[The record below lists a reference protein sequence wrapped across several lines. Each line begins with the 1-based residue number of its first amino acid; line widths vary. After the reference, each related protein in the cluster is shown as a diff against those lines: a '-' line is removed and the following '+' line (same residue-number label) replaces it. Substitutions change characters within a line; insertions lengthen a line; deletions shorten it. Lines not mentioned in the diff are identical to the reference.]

1 MNFQKVA
8 IGVILGAIVAAIIVA
23 TGVARFDHPAATSDN
38 PPDNPIVSA
47 SAQQRG
53 GVLRVFQYDS
63 PASMSIHEEAFNS
76 AQNPMMAVFNNL
88 VLFRQDVPQNRIDT
102 IEPDLATK
110 WSWNADMTALTFQL
124 RQGVSWHDGKP
135 FTAADVK
142 CTWDLILGKSED
154 KLRTNPRKSWY
165 RNLDSISTTSD
176 TVTFHLRR
184 PQPAFIALL
193 ASGYSP
199 VYPCHVPA
207 PDMRQHPIGTG
218 PFKFVSYKPNESI
231 KLVRN
236 EQYWKEGRPYLDGIE
251 WTIIPNRSTAIL
263 GFIAGKFDLT
273 FPFGLTVP
281 LMKDIQKEA
290 PQAVCEL
297 QPANQSTNLI
307 VNRDASPFDNPETR
321 RAMALALDRK
331 SFIQILA
338 EGHGDIGGAMQPP
351 PLGVWGMP
359 AEILGTLPGYGPDIG
374 KNREEA
380 RNIMKKAGYG
390 ADKRLA
396 VKVSVRNTPPFRD
409 PAIIL
414 IDQLREVYIDAE
426 LDAVESATWF
436 PKVYRKDYKIGLN
449 LTGLGVDDPDAQFYE
464 NYACGSD
471 RNYTG
476 YCNPQMDKLFDQQS
490 MEQDQEKRRDLVFE
504 IDKKLQEDGARPI
517 LFHNRFATCWHP
529 QLKGLTIMVNS
540 LFNGW
545 RMEDVWLEKKP
556 TSASAA
562 AEPSRPAAAEKPA
575 LVPPS
580 MPSGD
585 SRTGAASPE
594 PPAVSTPAPASPA
607 ETGDNPPKSPKPQ
620 SEQQALEPEKRQIAS
635 RQTPPV
641 ADKKE
646 QLDPTVRDLITRGWE
661 LYYLPYSAVTWQDA
675 RRNFERAFE
684 LDSRS
689 TETRIGL
696 ASILSTKLADGWSP
710 VLQEDLPRA
719 ENILT
724 EVIDKGTVSNRAAA
738 HFTLGVLRQM
748 QNRLP
753 EAQKEF
759 ETAVSL
765 DPDNARAQLHLG
777 ETRLFLGEPEA
788 GIAPLEQAIRLAPD
802 GPNLAIAYWALGTC
816 QLLLGR
822 VDQAIDLLQTARTA
836 NPRLWVPYLYLAGAY
851 GLRGDLDKAKRTL
864 AESMRLKPAVK
875 SLARMRAENRWLADP
890 QYQALQVKTLNVG
903 LRRAGFPDQ

>member
-1 MNFQKVA
+1 MILRKLA
-8 IGVILGAIVAAIIVA
+8 IGIVLGAIVLAVVVA
-23 TGVARFDHPAATSDN
+23 SGMIAFDHPATS
-38 PPDNPIVSA
+38 PDRPIESA
-47 SAQQRG
+47 SAQKRG

-110 WSWNADMTALTFQL
+110 WSWNADMTELTFQL

-142 CTWDLILGKSED
+142 CTWDLILGTGAD

-165 RNLDSISTTSD
+165 RNLDSVSVKDD
-176 TVTFHLRR
+176 TVTFRLKRR
-184 PQPAFIALL
+184 QPAFIALL

-199 VYPCHVPA
+199 VYPCHIPA
-207 PDMRQHPIGTG
+207 QDMRQHPIGTG

-281 LMKDIQKEA
+281 LMKDIQKQA

-307 VNRDASPFDNPETR
+307 VNRDAPPFDNPEIR

-351 PLGVWGMP
+351 PQGVWGMP
-359 AEILGTLPGYGPDIG
+359 AEILRTLPGYGPDIG
-374 KNREEA
+374 RNRDEA
-380 RNIMKKAGYG
+380 RKIMEEAGYG
-390 ADKRLA
+390 PDKRLA

-409 PAIIL
+409 PAVIL

-426 LDAVESATWF
+426 LEAVESATWF

-476 YCNPQMDKLFDQQS
+476 YCNAQLDKLFDQQS
-490 MEQDQEKRRDLVFE
+490 MERDQEKRRGLVFE

-517 LFHNRFATCWHP
+517 LFHNRFATCWQP
-529 QLKGLTIMVNS
+529 QLQGLTIMVNS

-545 RMEDVWLEKKP
+545 RMEDVWLEKTP
-556 TSASAA
+556 TPASAA
-562 AEPSRPAAAEKPA
+562 EEPSRPAPAEKPA

-580 MPSGD
+580 TPSGA
-585 SRTGAASPE
+585 GAAPPE
-594 PPAVSTPAPASPA
+594 PPALSTAAPGSRAKTA
-607 ETGDNPPKSPKPQ
+607 DNPPQSPEP
-620 SEQQALEPEKRQIAS
+620 ERVQQALEAEKRQFTS
-635 RQTPPV
+635 SQTSPV
-641 ADKKE
+641 VDERE
-646 QLDPTVRDLITRGWE
+646 QLDPTVRNLITRAWE
-661 LYYLPYSAVTWQDA
+661 LYYLPYSAVRWQDA

-689 TETRIGL
+689 NEVRIGL

-719 ENILT
+719 EHLLQ
-724 EVIDKGTVSNRAAA
+724 EAVDMGSVSNRATA

-748 QNRLP
+748 QTRLP
-753 EAQKEF
+753 EAQTEF
-759 ETAVSL
+759 ETAISL
-765 DPDNARAQLHLG
+765 DPNNARTYSHLG
-777 ETRLFLGEPEA
+777 ETLLYLGQPEA
-788 GIAPLEQAIRLAPD
+788 AIPPLEQAIRLSPD
-802 GPNLAIAYWALGTC
+802 DPNVAMTYWALGTC

-822 VDQAIDLLQTARTA
+822 VDQAIGLLQTARAA
-836 NPRLWVPYLYLAGAY
+836 NARLWMPYFYLAGAY
-851 GLRGDLDKAKRTL
+851 GLKGDLDRARSAL
-864 AESMRLKPAVK
+864 AESLRLKPALRSV
-875 SLARMRAENRWLADP
+875 ARMRAENPWLSNP
-890 QYQALQVKTLNVG
+890 QYWALQEKSLNLG
-903 LRRAGFPDQ
+903 LRRAGFPDH

>member
-1 MNFQKVA
+1 MNLRRLA
-8 IGVILGAIVAAIIVA
+8 IGIILAVIVVVLTVV
-23 TGVARFDHPAATSDN
+23 TGLVPFNRAATS
-38 PPDNPIVSA
+38 PEKPIESA
-47 SAQQRG
+47 SAQKRG

-110 WSWNADMTALTFQL
+110 WSWNTDMTALTFEL

-165 RNLDSISTTSD
+165 RNLDSVTTTD
-176 TVTFHLRR
+176 NTVTFHLKR

-207 PDMRQHPIGTG
+207 QDMRQHPIGTG

-231 KLVRN
+231 KLARN

-281 LMKDIQKEA
+281 LMKNVQKEA
-290 PQAVCEL
+290 PQAICEL
-297 QPANQSTNLI
+297 EPADQSTNLI
-307 VNRDASPFDNPETR
+307 VNRDAPPFDNPEIR

-351 PLGVWGMP
+351 PQGVWGMP
-359 AEILGTLPGYGPDIG
+359 DEMLRTLPGYGSDIG

-380 RNIMKKAGYG
+380 RDIMKNAGYG
-390 ADKRLA
+390 PDKRLA

-409 PAIIL
+409 PAVIL
-414 IDQLREVYIDAE
+414 IDQLREVYIDGE
-426 LDAVESATWF
+426 LDTVESATWF

-476 YCNPQMDKLFDQQS
+476 YCNPQIDKLFDQQS
-490 MEQDQEKRRDLVFE
+490 MERDQEKRRRLVFE

-517 LFHNRFATCWHP
+517 LFHNQFATCWQP

-545 RMEDVWLEKKP
+545 RMEDVWLDKRA
-556 TSASAA
+556 ASPPAA
-562 AEPSRPAAAEKPA
+562 EEPSRPAGADRPA
-575 LVPPS
+575 SLGPAR
-580 MPSGD
+580 D
-585 SRTGAASPE
+585 SRAGSAPPNAAV
-594 PPAVSTPAPASPA
+594 VSTPAPTSPVA
-607 ETGDNPPKSPKPQ
+607 TADNPPQSPEPR
-620 SEQQALEPEKRQIAS
+620 SVEQAPEPEKQQVAARQIA
-635 RQTPPV
+635 PA
-641 ADKKE
+641 ADEKE

-661 LYYLPYSAVTWQDA
+661 LYYLPYTAARWQDA

-684 LDSRS
+684 LDPRS
-689 TETRIGL
+689 TEARVGL
-696 ASILSTKLADGWSP
+696 ASVLSTRLADGWSP

-719 ENILT
+719 ENTLAGAL
-724 EVIDKGTVSNRAAA
+724 DRGTVSNRAAA
-738 HFTLGVLRQM
+738 HFALGVLRQM

-753 EAQKEF
+753 EAQSEF
-759 ETAVSL
+759 ETAISL
-765 DPDNARAQLHLG
+765 EPGNARAQLHLG

-788 GIAPLEQAIRLAPD
+788 AIAPLEQSIRLAPE
-802 GPNLAIAYWALGTC
+802 GPNLAVAYWALGTC

-822 VDQAIDLLQTARTA
+822 TDQAIDLLQKARAA

-851 GLRGDLDKAKRTL
+851 GLKGDLDKAKSAL
-864 AESMRLKPAVK
+864 AESTRLKPAVR
-875 SLARMRAENRWLADP
+875 SLARMRSENRWLTEP
-890 QYQALQVKTLNVG
+890 QYQALQVKTLNIG